1 MFDEKNNNLI
11 PNEQND
17 ENVEKVQI
25 ETVASDTNEASE
37 SLSATEAVS
46 QEQSEDVSVSEEC
59 ATTEEVPKEVCD
71 TCEDVSEAVTE
82 PTPVLPSQDNTTS
95 FYGGVS
101 YTNNADGE
109 NKSGYGW
116 NTEVSEKTTKEK
128 NKSGKGFK
136 IFIGAV
142 MSVFTISVVTLTV
155 MVASHLISGN
165 VADIKSDS
173 QNKQNQATT
182 SVNTS
187 PSVSAST
194 SNFVAFDREEFEG
207 ETLTIP
213 QIAAKCSPSS
223 VGIVS
228 QVEVSYSYP
237 FGFGSATGVSEASGS
252 GFIYSADGYVITN
265 HHVIEN
271 AKKVTVI
278 LHDGKEVEAE
288 IVGSDSLSDIA
299 VLKLKSEEELNLI
312 PMEIGNSDELVVGE
326 AVVAIGCPAGIE
338 FIGTVTDGI
347 VSAINRNVEIRDN
360 YGSNRK
366 TMTLIQT
373 NATIN
378 HGNSGGPLINSRGQA
393 VGINTLKLNSSSYEG
408 IGFSIPMNGA
418 MPIIKQLIEHG
429 KVVERTQDDFAY
441 GKGIIGIS
449 GSAISE
455 DEAEYYNIPVGVLV
469 VQIDKNSSAS
479 KAGLRRGDIIT
490 HYNGTEVK
498 TVEEIN
504 TAKGNGRAGEEV
516 TVTVYRDSE
525 SGEGEGQTLDIT
537 FNLDS
542 QN

>member
-17 ENVEKVQI
+17 ENVEKVQF

-46 QEQSEDVSVSEEC
+46 QEQSEEVSVSEEC

-116 NTEVSEKTTKEK
+116 NTEVSEKTTKDK

-194 SNFVAFDREEFEG
+194 SNSVAFDRDEFEG
-207 ETLTIP
+207 EALTIP

-252 GFIYSADGYVITN
+252 GFIYSADGFVITN
-265 HHVIEN
+265 HHVIED

-299 VLKLKSEEELNLI
+299 VLKLKSEEELNLV

-360 YGSNRK
+360 YGSNKK

-418 MPIIKQLIEHG
+418 IPIIKQLIEYG
-429 KVVERTQDDFAY
+429 KVVERTQDHFA
-441 GKGIIGIS
+441 KTKQNIIKFPL
-449 GSAISE
+449 AC
-455 DEAEYYNIPVGVLV
+455 L
-469 VQIDKNSSAS
+469 
-479 KAGLRRGDIIT
+479 LFRLT
-490 HYNGTEVK
+490 K
-498 TVEEIN
+498 TALLQKQV
-504 TAKGNGRAGEEV
+504 
-516 TVTVYRDSE
+516 
-525 SGEGEGQTLDIT
+525 
-537 FNLDS
+537 
-542 QN
+542 